1 MLPANNQEL
10 AMTRIALSAH
20 ARNGNRK
27 PFAFNSTR
35 DLFTDSAPGT
45 VVGTVF
51 AFDTNSEDI
60 LSYSL
65 AAGSSA
71 PHTPFGIN
79 AESGRVTVIA
89 PLDHPLNQPEELYT
103 DFLTCTMC
111 PKMFKAEKNLK
122 EHMKTHGTH
131 VKIEAGQEV
140 TFGCDR
146 CPDRFATPAEL
157 DVHQR
162 IHDLT

>member
-1 MLPANNQEL
+1 MTEQHIIIEGNNANEEEL
-10 AMTRIALSAH
+10 DDPSEVMTDFVAVPQSVATS
-20 ARNGNRK
+20 N
-27 PFAFNSTR
+27 
-35 DLFTDSAPGT
+35 
-45 VVGTVF
+45 
-51 AFDTNSEDI
+51 
-60 LSYSL
+60 
-65 AAGSSA
+65 
-71 PHTPFGIN
+71 
-79 AESGRVTVIA
+79 TVIA
-89 PLDHPLNQPEELYT
+89 PLDHPLNQPEELNT

-122 EHMKTHGTH
+122 EHMKTHGTD

-146 CPDRFATPAEL
+146 CSDRFTTPAEL